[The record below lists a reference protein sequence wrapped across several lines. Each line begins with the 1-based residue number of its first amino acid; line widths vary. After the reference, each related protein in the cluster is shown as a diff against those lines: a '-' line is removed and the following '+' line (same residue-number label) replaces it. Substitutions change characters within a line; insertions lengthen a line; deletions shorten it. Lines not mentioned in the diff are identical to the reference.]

1 MSWLLST
8 GLAWLRALEDESG
21 FAEAVADGVA
31 VRTQSRTGVTQ
42 ARLGYCWSHLA
53 HLFPEEKEFSR
64 AADKNF
70 RLLQED
76 AFAPGKSEF
85 RIYDHSF
92 YLLFMVWYS
101 RLTGNPAAMRFF
113 RDRYGLIEQ
122 HYENAGIG
130 GFGPPMPGIRSHNP
144 YMHLFEAMLSAF
156 RYTEDD
162 FWLTKAIAIKD
173 LFFDRLRD
181 PAQPVVFEF
190 RNPDWSVADNGR
202 IEIGHQLE
210 WPTLLLEL
218 HAITGEPRLV
228 ETAERLLEFA
238 KRHGFENGLAVNVV
252 HADGS
257 AVDRA
262 KLLWVQ
268 TEAVRRG
275 LVSLDLLRQKFFHPD
290 GWCWYNRLTAEGA
303 PVEEPA
309 NARLLYHVLTAAVSA
324 T

>member
-1 MSWLLST
+1 MSWLAGV

-31 VRTQSRTGVTQ
+31 VRNQPRTGVTQ

-53 HLFPEEKEFSR
+53 LLFPEEKEFAR
-64 AADKNF
+64 AAEKSF
-70 RLLQED
+70 RLLQD
-76 AFAPGKSEF
+76 GAFAPEKSEF

-101 RLTGNPAAMRFF
+101 RLTGDPAAMRFF
-113 RDRYGLIEQ
+113 RDRYALIEQ
-122 HYENAGIG
+122 HYDDAGIG
-130 GFGPPMPGIRSHNP
+130 GFGPPMPGMRSHNP
-144 YMHLFEAMLSAF
+144 YMHLLEAMLTAI
-156 RYTEDD
+156 RNTKDD
-162 FWLTKAIAIKD
+162 FWLAKAIAIKD
-173 LFFDRLRD
+173 LFFQRLLG
-181 PAQPVVFEF
+181 PAQPVIFEF
-190 RNPDWSVADNGR
+190 RNPDWSVAGKGR

-218 HAITGEPRLV
+218 HAITGARELAT
-228 ETAERLLEFA
+228 TAHRLLEFA
-238 KRHGFENGLAVNVV
+238 KQHGFENGLAINTV

-268 TEAVRRG
+268 TEAARRG
-275 LVSLDLLRQKFFHPD
+275 LVSLDLIRQEFFHAN
-290 GWCWYNRLTAEGA
+290 GWTWHNRLTAEGV

-309 NARLLYHVLTAAVSA
+309 NARLLYHVLTAAA
-324 T
+324 TT